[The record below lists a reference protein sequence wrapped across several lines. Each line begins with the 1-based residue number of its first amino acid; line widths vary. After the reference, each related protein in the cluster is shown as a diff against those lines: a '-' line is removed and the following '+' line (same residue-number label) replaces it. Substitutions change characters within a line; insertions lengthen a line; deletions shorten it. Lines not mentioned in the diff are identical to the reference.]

1 MKTFNKKILLQK
13 YYNIYNN
20 DIVMNKIK
28 NIYRCKDKKY
38 ISCMCLCR
46 TIQLCTVNLV
56 RGTVQW
62 MRREYIQQRKGS
74 FQK

>member
-1 MKTFNKKILLQK
+1 
-13 YYNIYNN
+13 
-20 DIVMNKIK
+20 MNKIK